1 MSWRLSSALA
11 WRGVGT
17 GMPSF
22 SLTLGELRGGGGG
35 GGGGGG
41 LFTPTRVLST
51 SAGGDLPGPSY
62 SFSFSVPAGLD
73 PSSSYA
79 IRVAASQMD
88 DAAAA
93 SIEAGPPQGMSAT
106 FTAGAVEGAAI
117 R

>member
-1 MSWRLSSALA
+1 MFSPIRVISA
-11 WRGVGT
+11 
-17 GMPSF
+17 
-22 SLTLGELRGGGGG
+22 
-35 GGGGGG
+35 
-41 LFTPTRVLST
+41 
-51 SAGGDLPGPSY
+51 SAGVDAPGPAY
-62 SFSFSVPAGLD
+62 SFSFSVPADLD

-79 IRVAASQMD
+79 IRVTASQMD